1 MFLLAIVGEMYLG
14 IHGVG
19 GVDAGG
25 SPHVRRVVVVYL

>member
-14 IHGVG
+14 IHGIS

-25 SPHVRRVVVVYL
+25 SSHVRSVVIVYL